1 MDFLAYEFM
10 QRALLAGVL
19 AGVLCSC
26 VSLFVVLQRMAFV
39 GVGVSHS
46 ALGGIAIGV
55 LLGVNPVFSAAVFCT
70 VVAWAIGLV
79 SKRGRLHE
87 DTVIGVFFSTS
98 MALGIA
104 LISLAPGYQ
113 PELFSFL
120 FGNILAV
127 TAGDILLLVAAGT
140 VIILF
145 MVLFF
150 KELLFVCFD
159 EESARAAGIPA
170 TFLYFGLLTV
180 VAVTVVIS
188 VKLLGIVLASA
199 LLVIPAMTGY
209 EVCRNFR
216 GMLVVSVCCGV
227 SSAVAGLWLSYLLNL
242 PSGATIV
249 LCAASLFFL
258 AFVLSPRRGRIRKIA
273 ALATTRKPV
282 DKREAFPPEPAQPT
296 RTTP

>member
-10 QRALLAGVL
+10 QRALTAGIL
-19 AGVLCSC
+19 AGVLCSS

-46 ALGGIAIGV
+46 ALGGIAIGI
-55 LLGVNPVFSAAVFCT
+55 LLGINPVFSAAVFCT
-70 VVAWAIGLV
+70 LVAWSIGLV
-79 SKRGRLHE
+79 SKKGKLHE

-113 PELFSFL
+113 PELFGFL

-127 TAGDILLLVAAGT
+127 TTTDIVLLAISGSL
-140 VIILF
+140 IILF
-145 MVLFF
+145 LVFFF

-170 TFLYFGLLTV
+170 TFLYFALLTV
-180 VAVTVVIS
+180 IAITVVVS
-188 VKLLGIVLASA
+188 VKILGIVLASA
-199 LLVIPAMTGY
+199 LLVIPAITGY
-209 EVCRNFR
+209 EISRNFR
-216 GMLVVSVCCGV
+216 SMLVVSICCGV
-227 SSAVAGLWLSYLLNL
+227 FSAVFGLWLSYLLDL

-258 AFVLSPRRGRIRKIA
+258 AFLVSPRRRGRLRRT
-273 ALATTRKPV
+273 ATTRQK
-282 DKREAFPPEPAQPT
+282 DQ
-296 RTTP
+296 

>member
-10 QRALLAGVL
+10 QRALVAGILAGI
-19 AGVLCSC
+19 LCSA

-55 LLGVNPVFSAAVFCT
+55 LMAVNPVLSAAVFCT
-70 VVAWAIGLV
+70 LVAWAIGLV
-79 SKRGRLHE
+79 SKKGKLSE
-87 DTVIGVFFSTS
+87 DTVIGVLFSAS

-113 PELFSFL
+113 PELFGFL

-127 TAGDILLLVAAGT
+127 TRTDLVVLAIAST

-145 MVLFF
+145 LALFF
-150 KELLFVCFD
+150 KELLFMCFD
-159 EESARAAGIPA
+159 EESARASGIPVDL
-170 TFLYFGLLTV
+170 LYFALLTV
-180 VAVTVVIS
+180 IAVTVVVS
-188 VKLLGIVLASA
+188 VKILGVVLASA
-199 LLVIPAMTGY
+199 LLVIPAVTGY
-209 EVCRNFR
+209 ELSRNFR
-216 GMLVVSVCCGV
+216 GMLAVSVGCGV
-227 SSAVAGLWLSYLLNL
+227 FSAVVGLWLSFELNL

-258 AFVLSPRRGRIRKIA
+258 AFLLSPRRGRLQKG
-273 ALATTRKPV
+273 TGM
-282 DKREAFPPEPAQPT
+282 FC
-296 RTTP
+296 

>member
-10 QRALLAGVL
+10 QRALIAGIL
-19 AGVLCSC
+19 AGVLCSS

-46 ALGGIAIGV
+46 ALGGIAIGI
-55 LLGVNPVFSAAVFCT
+55 LLGINPVFSAAVFCT
-70 VVAWAIGLV
+70 LVAWSIGLV
-79 SKRGRLHE
+79 SKKGKLHE

-113 PELFSFL
+113 PELFGFL

-127 TAGDILLLVAAGT
+127 TTTDIILLAVSGSL
-140 VIILF
+140 IILF
-145 MVLFF
+145 LAFFF

-159 EESARAAGIPA
+159 SESARAAGIPV
-170 TFLYFGLLTV
+170 TFLYFALLTV
-180 VAVTVVIS
+180 IAITVVVS
-188 VKLLGIVLASA
+188 VKILGIVLASA
-199 LLVIPAMTGY
+199 LLVIPAITGY
-209 EVCRNFR
+209 EISRNFR
-216 GMLVVSVCCGV
+216 GMLVVSICCGV
-227 SSAVAGLWLSYLLNL
+227 FSAILGLWLSYLLDL

-258 AFVLSPRRGRIRKIA
+258 AFLISPRRRGWFQQT
-273 ALATTRKPV
+273 ATTRQK
-282 DKREAFPPEPAQPT
+282 DH
-296 RTTP
+296 

>member
-1 MDFLAYEFM
+1 MDILAYEFM
-10 QRALLAGVL
+10 QRAFVAGIL

-55 LLGVNPVFSAAVFCT
+55 LLGINPVFSAAVFCT
-70 VVAWAIGLV
+70 LVAWAIGLV
-79 SKRGRLHE
+79 SKKGRLHE
-87 DTVIGVFFSTS
+87 DTVIGVFFSAS

-113 PELFSFL
+113 PELFGFL

-127 TAGDILLLVAAGT
+127 TKADLVLLAAAGT
-140 VIILF
+140 VILLF
-145 MVLFF
+145 LVLFL

-159 EESARAAGIPA
+159 EESARAAGIPVS
-170 TFLYFGLLTV
+170 FLYFALLTAI
-180 VAVTVVIS
+180 AVTVVVS
-188 VKLLGIVLASA
+188 VKILGIVLASA
-199 LLVIPAMTGY
+199 LLVIPAITGY
-209 EVCRNFR
+209 ETCRNFR

-227 SSAVAGLWLSYLLNL
+227 FSAVAGLWLSYLLNL

-249 LCAASLFFL
+249 LCATSLFFL
-258 AFVLSPRRGRIRKIA
+258 AFLVSPRRGRLQRILT
-273 ALATTRKPV
+273 ALGRS
-282 DKREAFPPEPAQPT
+282 
-296 RTTP
+296 